1 MKKLIFICF
10 IFLIASCSPRTE
22 NSTSNQ
28 IDYKLKL
35 EELEAENLRKDTL
48 LTESIIYFNEIE
60 RNLSSIEFNEN
71 EIQRLSRN
79 KEVTNPS
86 DKQELFDKIL
96 LINELRIENARKM
109 KSLQKHLDTIDVAQ
123 KEFKE
128 LILRLQ
134 NKIKLKDK
142 KISILE
148 TKLKEVDSKYT
159 DLFVDF
165 QEQQRV
171 IEEKESINKDFSSK
185 LNAVYYVI
193 GSEKE
198 LEENEVID
206 LKKKIFSSNKITLNE
221 KLNDHYFTKVEKDNF
236 SELNLNSKKAHLISN
251 HPASSFEIERHGKT
265 ATLKIK
271 DVNQFWKFTKY
282 LVIVSY

>member
-1 MKKLIFICF
+1 MKKLIFIYF

-71 EIQRLSRN
+71 EIQRLSKN
-79 KEVTNPS
+79 KEYSNPS
-86 DKQELFDKIL
+86 DKQVLYDKIL

-159 DLFVDF
+159 DLFADF

-251 HPASSFEIERHGKT
+251 HPASSFEILRHGKS

>member
-1 MKKLIFICF
+1 MKKLIFIYF

-28 IDYKLKL
+28 INYKLKL

-71 EIQRLSRN
+71 EIQRLSKN
-79 KEVTNPS
+79 KEYSNPS
-86 DKQELFDKIL
+86 DKEVLYNKIL

-159 DLFVDF
+159 DLFADF

-251 HPASSFEIERHGKT
+251 HPASSFEILRHGKS

>member
-1 MKKLIFICF
+1 MKKLIFIYF

-28 IDYKLKL
+28 INYKLKL

-71 EIQRLSRN
+71 EIQRLSKN
-79 KEVTNPS
+79 KEYSNPS
-86 DKQELFDKIL
+86 DKQVLYDKIL

-159 DLFVDF
+159 DLFADF

-251 HPASSFEIERHGKT
+251 HPASSFEILRHGKS

>member
-71 EIQRLSRN
+71 EIQRLSKN
-79 KEVTNPS
+79 KEYSNPS
-86 DKQELFDKIL
+86 DKQVLYDKIL

-159 DLFVDF
+159 DLFADF

-251 HPASSFEIERHGKT
+251 HPASSFDILRHGKS